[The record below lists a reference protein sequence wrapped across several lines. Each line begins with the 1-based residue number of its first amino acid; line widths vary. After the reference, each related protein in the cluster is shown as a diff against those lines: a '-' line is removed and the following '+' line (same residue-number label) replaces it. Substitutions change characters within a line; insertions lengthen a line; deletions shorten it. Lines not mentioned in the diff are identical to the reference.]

1 MLKTSSYTFD
11 GTHPVIVTGGDGTV
25 ISQNKPARRMLGPG
39 TGKYCW
45 DVVGRLEGARML
57 PCRRGCVLELFAS
70 GIEDSKE
77 SEFKLGG
84 ERHHLTC
91 TPTNGVV
98 VCMLSP
104 MNGESQRKMESLSPR
119 EREILTLLADG
130 ETTSTAAD
138 RLGVCEST
146 VRTHVERMRSKLCV
160 NTRAAVVA
168 EGFRLGYLD

>member
-45 DVVGRLEGARML
+45 DVVGGLEGARML